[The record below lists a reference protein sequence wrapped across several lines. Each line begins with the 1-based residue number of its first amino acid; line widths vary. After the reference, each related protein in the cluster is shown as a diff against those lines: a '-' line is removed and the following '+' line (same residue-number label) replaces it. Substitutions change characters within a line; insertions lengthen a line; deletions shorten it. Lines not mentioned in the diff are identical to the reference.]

1 MSMNNSE
8 NIMKLSN
15 KHMANIDRALKDIK
29 SDIITDFIY
38 TDNKDLTITTNKV
51 ASTLD
56 LNAIKKYNISR
67 M

>member
-15 KHMANIDRALKDIK
+15 KHVANIDRALKDIK

>member
-1 MSMNNSE
+1 MNNSE